1 MFENKPYSKSVKIEN
16 FGEEE
21 RNEESDEI
29 KGEERKGD

>member
-1 MFENKPYSKSVKIEN
+1 VKIEN